1 MAGLRDLVGYVIREA
16 QDRGFQLL
24 KTQLVKLL
32 YLADVEALRS
42 GMPRITDVQ
51 WVFYKYGPYAAEVD
65 RAIREL
71 VGVEV
76 QEIEGVSARGRAY
89 RRYTADPAED
99 HEAGLAPWEKVIL
112 GGVLDR
118 WLGEDLNRLLDHVY
132 FETEPMLEAE
142 WGKPL
147 DLSLVQPRR
156 PGPSVRWTAEL
167 EARLRELRQRLRR
180 KAEEELERAKRD
192 REAHRPR
199 YDDLFFEA
207 MEEDR

>member
-1 MAGLRDLVGYVIREA
+1 MAALNDLIGYVVREA
-16 QDRGFQLL
+16 QDRGFRLL

-42 GMPRITDVQ
+42 GLPRVTEVR

-65 RAIREL
+65 RTLKEL
-71 VGVEV
+71 VGTEL
-76 QEIEGVSARGRAY
+76 QETEGISARGRIYHTYKSEA
-89 RRYTADPAED
+89 AED
-99 HEAGLAPWEKVIL
+99 YEAGLAPWEKAIL
-112 GGVLDR
+112 GRVLDR

-156 PGPSVRWTAEL
+156 PGPSVRWTPEL

-180 KAEEELERAKRD
+180 KAEEELERARRD